1 MLWRC
6 PVCGGK
12 LQEEEKGGV
21 CPKGHRFDKARSG
34 YLNLLPPSGKK
45 TREPGDNKE
54 MIRARWAF
62 LQKGYYIPLA
72 DLAGEITLGEGK
84 TPLRML
90 DAGCGEGYYSQ
101 RLWEKARE
109 SGRELEI
116 YGMDISKFAV
126 DRAAKGLKQG
136 RYAVGSL
143 YHLPLGE
150 ESVDVIWNFFAPHC
164 PEEFARVLEKNGRL
178 LVAVP
183 GKRHLWE
190 LKERL
195 YDEPYENP
203 GSAPHLPGFLLE
215 ETRPVTYPM
224 ALSGEDVWSLFQM
237 TPYFYK
243 TDPQRREVLSQVQ
256 GMEITAD
263 FLLLCYRKEEG

>member
-243 TDPQRREVLSQVQ
+243 TDPQRREVLSQGE